1 MSDSSASSAIVTIRS
16 DDTMLERLAL
26 VGFLAGYSGPTRE
39 SCCTDLGLFS
49 AWLTDRHVR
58 LLEVQRTHIEL

>member
-1 MSDSSASSAIVTIRS
+1 MSDSSASTATVTIRS

-39 SCCTDLGLFS
+39 SYYTDLGLFS
-49 AWLTDRHVR
+49 GWLTDRHVR